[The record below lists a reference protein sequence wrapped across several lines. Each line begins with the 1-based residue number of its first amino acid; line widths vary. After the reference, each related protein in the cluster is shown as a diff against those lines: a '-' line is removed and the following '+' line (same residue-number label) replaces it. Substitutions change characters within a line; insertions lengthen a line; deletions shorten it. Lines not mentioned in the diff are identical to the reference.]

1 MDSVYEE
8 LKALKNEIQ
17 IMKNR
22 VDKIYLTFPIL
33 NYKNESVEDLLKS
46 ERFLMEDIK
55 NKLAEKEIIL
65 KSCNIMNKDQAKE
78 MLLETEAWKDA
89 GNDVIQEIAF
99 KTSQTTQSFI
109 DSNSIDL
116 TLLE

>member
-33 NYKNESVEDLLKS
+33 NDKNESVEDLLKS

-55 NKLAEKEIIL
+55 K
-65 KSCNIMNKDQAKE
+65 
-78 MLLETEAWKDA
+78 
-89 GNDVIQEIAF
+89 
-99 KTSQTTQSFI
+99 
-109 DSNSIDL
+109 
-116 TLLE
+116 